1 MERLSKIKERVRL
14 PLGIR
19 IPPYL
24 MDHQF
29 QGRAVLPAVEAM
41 AILAASTQA
50 HLPETPVNAMR
61 NAGFD
66 KFLPIENG
74 VNEIRVF
81 NDLEIQDD
89 GGVVSRLLTKTQSKK
104 AKITRTKE
112 HAVLCFGD
120 GLGKPSPRRFHMP
133 KTPPYHVS
141 AETVYGELVPF
152 GPAYHNLKE
161 DISLWEERAVAEVYA
176 PDTKGAGGVL
186 GSPFP
191 LDAAFH
197 AACVWG
203 QRYAGVVGFPVGF
216 NSRQVFSPTR
226 PGTSYKTVVVPK
238 KIQVKRFSFSV
249 DIYIGV
255 SSGTPNEKV
264 LDVIMK
270 DVSGGRTRPPSWIVK
285 GFE

>member
-1 MERLSKIKERVRL
+1 MEGLSKIKERIRL
-14 PLGIR
+14 LLNFKV
-19 IPPYL
+19 PPYL

-41 AILAASTQA
+41 EVLAASTQA
-50 HLPETPVNAMR
+50 HLPETPVNAMG
-61 NAGFD
+61 NARFD

-74 VNEIRVF
+74 VNEIRAF

-89 GGVVSRLLTKTQSKK
+89 GRVVSKLLTKTQSKK

-133 KTPPYHVS
+133 KTTGYHVPS
-141 AETVYGELVPF
+141 ETVYERLVPF
-152 GPAYHNLKE
+152 GPAYHNLRE
-161 DISLWEERAVAEVYA
+161 GVTLWEEMVTATVYA
-176 PDTKGAGGVL
+176 PENGGTDGIL

-216 NSRQVFSPTR
+216 GIRKVFSVTKAKN
-226 PGTSYKTVVVPK
+226 TYQAVLLPK
-238 KIQVKRFSFSV
+238 KLVLNGFL
-249 DIYIGV
+249 
-255 SSGTPNEKV
+255 
-264 LDVIMK
+264 LDVWITGRGGTAKEVVLGLVMK
-270 DVSGGRTRPPSWIVK
+270 DVSGGRKKPPPWILNQTI
-285 GFE
+285 